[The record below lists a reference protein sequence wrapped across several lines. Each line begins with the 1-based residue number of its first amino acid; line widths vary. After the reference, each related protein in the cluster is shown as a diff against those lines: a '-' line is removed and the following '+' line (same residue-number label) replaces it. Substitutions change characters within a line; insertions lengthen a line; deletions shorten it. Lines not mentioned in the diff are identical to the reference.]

1 MKTSNLIHI
10 KQLCTHCKVDL
21 SFIQSLSELGHIEL
35 IVESN
40 DYYISEENL
49 KPLESLIFFHTE
61 LQINL
66 EGIDTIA
73 HLLKKIE
80 DLQDELLI
88 AKNKLRLHIGE

>member
-1 MKTSNLIHI
+1 MKTNNLIHI
-10 KQLCTHCKVDL
+10 EKVCTHCKVDL

-49 KPLESLIFFHTE
+49 KPLESLINFHTE
-61 LQINL
+61 LHINI

-80 DLQDELLI
+80 VLQGELLI
-88 AKNKLRLHIGE
+88 AKNRLNVNTGE

>member
-1 MKTSNLIHI
+1 MKTNNLVHI
-10 KQLCTHCKVDL
+10 KQVCTYCKVDL

-49 KPLESLIFFHTE
+49 KPLESLINFHTE
-61 LQINL
+61 LQINI

-80 DLQDELLI
+80 HLQGELLI
-88 AKNKLRLHIGE
+88 AKNKLNVNTGV